1 MNVWTLVVILILA
14 GMLVV
19 WLAARKVQKQKAEL
33 DQKTAQIRKAA
44 EQVEEV
50 KIVQQE
56 INQVET
62 KADKPVQISPAASG
76 DSASRLDRL
85 NRL

>member
-1 MNVWTLVVILILA
+1 MNVWALVVILILA
-14 GMLVV
+14 GMLVI

-62 KADKPVQISPAASG
+62 KADKPAQIPPAASG

>member
-1 MNVWTLVVILILA
+1 MNAWVLVVILILA
-14 GMLVV
+14 GMLVI

-62 KADKPVQISPAASG
+62 KADKPVQIPPAASG